1 MIQKPTAFHFRI
13 YDPLGTE
20 VAVLLLGALLTVI
33 HVFVYFIRFPFVFV
47 DQTTISPARKQPQ
60 CSGGVWVTELSLPRA
75 IILQRDRL
83 EIVRVCAERKRWCFE
98 ETVTVT
104 LVIYGNKR
112 EDVLYKSN
120 IFFLSVNNIDLANN
134 KCVAPVGIILQ
145 PFIEKG
151 FPNPNF
157 ATGLDLES
165 RVFFLFYCFEGRLS
179 FFFTYQIRG
188 VGASLI
194 RCRAQCEWN
203 WWWTL
208 LDCV

>member
-13 YDPLGTE
+13 YDPWGTE

-75 IILQRDRL
+75 IIFQRDRL

-104 LVIYGNKR
+104 LVIYGNMR

-120 IFFLSVNNIDLANN
+120 IFLSVNNIDLANN

-157 ATGLDLES
+157 VTGGRCRES
-165 RVFFLFYCFEGRLS
+165 FRVKGFFSFLLFWGQAF

-194 RCRAQCEWN
+194 RCRA
-203 WWWTL
+203 
-208 LDCV
+208 